1 MPLSVWRW
9 KKSQELFKFLLS
21 RRNRAT
27 SRELL
32 MDVLWP
38 DESSSR
44 VANRLSVALSA
55 VRTVLDPDRV
65 HPADF
70 FVAADRYAVTLS
82 NLAVDAEIFVFHAT
96 VALER
101 HYCGDR
107 DAAHALAFAESL
119 YVGDFLPADQCVE
132 WTAPVRETAK
142 ANYLE
147 VVRALA
153 KLSADSG
160 QHHLAVRYHLQAL
173 QRDAFDEAAHLG
185 LVQAFLTTGRT
196 SAAHRHYRSY
206 VARMAEIGVDPA
218 PPPAVD
224 RLRTRLAG

>member
-1 MPLSVWRW
+1 
-9 KKSQELFKFLLS
+9 
-21 RRNRAT
+21 
-27 SRELL
+27 

-160 QHHLAVRYHLQAL
+160 QHHLAVLPPAGVAAGRLRRGRASGAGAGLPDHRTDQCGAPAL
-173 QRDAFDEAAHLG
+173 PQLRGQDGGDRGGPGAAAGRGPVADKTGRLSFLG
-185 LVQAFLTTGRT
+185 L
-196 SAAHRHYRSY
+196 
-206 VARMAEIGVDPA
+206 
-218 PPPAVD
+218 
-224 RLRTRLAG
+224 